1 MNDARAEG
9 KKLFTDLQASLKDAQ
24 STFTGL
30 AAEQKQQCQTI
41 KDAAEKASRTA
52 IEASEAFAASK
63 PRLMIWTALCA
74 VMLVFGGW
82 LAAYWVGRHDG
93 WAAGQVNGRQEAL
106 TDNAAVSWA
115 NTPSGKMAQR
125 LDNLGNLQPL
135 ATCNIPG
142 FSIQKGEK
150 GIRWCVVAGTDRQFH
165 GWSLP

>member
-1 MNDARAEG
+1 MSDPRAEG
-9 KKLFTDLQASLKDAQ
+9 KKLFTDLQTSLKDAQ

-41 KDAAEKASRTA
+41 MDAAEKASRTA
-52 IEASEAFAASK
+52 VEASEAFAVSK

-74 VMLVFGGW
+74 ALLVSGGW
-82 LAAYWVGRHDG
+82 LAAFWVGRHDG
-93 WAAGQVNGRQEAL
+93 WAAGMVSGRQEAL
-106 TDNAAVSWA
+106 TDNAAASWS
-115 NTPSGKMAQR
+115 NTASGKMAKR
-125 LDNLGNLQPL
+125 LDDLGNLQPL

-150 GIRWCVVAGTDRQFH
+150 GTRWCVVAGTDGQFH